1 MGGTTTITLSK
12 SLPTV
17 DVPEATD
24 AAEYEGGDEDEG
36 EDEKD
41 EGEGAEEGEEDE
53 GEGAEEGEEDEPMTG
68 NVPEPTTT

>member
-12 SLPTV
+12 SLPTA

-36 EDEKD
+36 EGEDEKD
-41 EGEGAEEGEEDE
+41 EGEGAEEGEEDK
-53 GEGAEEGEEDEPMTG
+53 GEGEEDEPMTG
-68 NVPEPTTT
+68 NVPEPTTA

>member
-41 EGEGAEEGEEDE
+41 EGE
-53 GEGAEEGEEDEPMTG
+53 EDEPMTG

>member
-24 AAEYEGGDEDEG
+24 AAEYDGEGGDDDEDEDEG
-36 EDEKD
+36 E
-41 EGEGAEEGEEDE
+41 GEDEED
-53 GEGAEEGEEDEPMTG
+53 EGEEDEPMTG
-68 NVPEPTTT
+68 NVPEPTAT

>member
-1 MGGTTTITLSK
+1 LSK

-24 AAEYEGGDEDEG
+24 VAEYEDEEY
-36 EDEKD
+36 
-41 EGEGAEEGEEDE
+41 EGEGEEVEKGEQEEESED
-53 GEGAEEGEEDEPMTG
+53 DEPTTG

>member
-12 SLPTV
+12 SLPTAN
-17 DVPEATD
+17 VPEATD
-24 AAEYEGGDEDEG
+24 AAEYGGGGGDEGEG

-53 GEGAEEGEEDEPMTG
+53 GEGEEDEPMTG